1 MFDWSSID
9 IHFTDASENQ
19 LRFAPLTDYSLIT
32 VKGPDAEKFLQ
43 GQCTCDFAQL
53 HSYSAILGAHCTA
66 KGRMIASFAAAQM
79 GENAI
84 GLRVHNSVCSQLLA
98 SLKKYSV
105 FSKVEILQSDQFA
118 LLGIIQAE
126 SAKDT
131 VLNINLKHS
140 VYLNENNIQE
150 MWIAKG
156 TLKEHWKDLQNTFSV
171 VEQSRWQLENIR
183 RGLGEVRIETLESLL
198 PQEINFQLV
207 HGISFKKGCYTG
219 QEIVAR
225 THYKGQLKKHMYRAA
240 CETDSPPS
248 PGSAIYTENHQA
260 KCGTVIFSSKVTGN
274 KCELLVLAND
284 ACRENDSVTLDN
296 ESRSILQW
304 LPLPY
309 AIS

>member
-9 IHFTDASENQ
+9 IHFTEASENQ
-19 LRFAPLTDYSLIT
+19 LRFAPLIDYSLIT

-43 GQCTCDFAQL
+43 GQCTCDFTLL
-53 HSYSAILGAHCTA
+53 HSFSAILGAHCTA
-66 KGRMIASFAAAQM
+66 KGRMIASFVAAQM

-84 GLRVHNSVCSQLLA
+84 GLRVHNSVCPQLLA
-98 SLKKYSV
+98 SLKKYAV

-131 VLNINLKHS
+131 ILNINLKHS
-140 VYLNENNIQE
+140 VHLNENNIQE
-150 MWIAKG
+150 MWVAKD

-183 RGLGEVRIETLESLL
+183 RGLGEVRIETLEFLL

-207 HGISFKKGCYTG
+207 HGVSFKKGCYTG

-225 THYKGQLKKHMYRAA
+225 MHYKGQLKKHMYRAE
-240 CETDSPPS
+240 CETDSPPAS
-248 PGSAIYTENHQA
+248 GNPIYVDDQET
-260 KCGTVIFSSKVTGN
+260 KCGTVIFSSKVN
-274 KCELLVLAND
+274 DKKCELLVLASD
-284 ACRENDSVTLDN
+284 TCRENDSVTLGD
-296 ESRSILQW
+296 ESRSIIQW